1 MAGPEARLTSLIAN
15 IALVVGG
22 CGALY
27 FGAEWLVRGAARI
40 ASQVGI
46 SPIVVG
52 LTLVSLGT
60 SAPELVVGVFAALD
74 GETGLLVGNVM
85 GSNLANIGL
94 ILGATAVIRPL
105 AVADRVVSR
114 DVPIMVV
121 ITIFIFP
128 LVVDLQVDRGEGV
141 ILLVLLLVYVAFTFH
156 TAEEDLPDLR
166 DDAGGVSAE
175 VEDLEGAGGMWG
187 NLGLVLAGALGLGF
201 GGKAIVEGASYLALV
216 LGASPEVI
224 GLTVVAVGTSL
235 PELVTSIVAA
245 AREQTDIAV
254 GNIVGSNIFNLTAVL
269 GASTLVREFPVDP
282 TILTHQ
288 LPAVLVISFLVWP
301 VTASARTVRRSEG
314 LLLLAAYFT
323 FTVWITLVD

>member
-1 MAGPEARLTSLIAN
+1 MTTLLGNS
-15 IALVVGG
+15 ALVVGG

-40 ASQVGI
+40 ASQMGI

-60 SAPELVVGVFAALD
+60 SAPELVVGVFAALE
-74 GETGLLVGNVM
+74 GKTGLLVGNVM

-105 AVADRVVSR
+105 KVADRVVTR

-121 ITIFIFP
+121 ISIFVFP
-128 LVVDLQVDRGEGV
+128 LVQDLRIDRAEGV
-141 ILLVLLLVYVAFTFH
+141 ILLVLLIVYVAFTFH
-156 TAEEDLPDLR
+156 TAEEDLPELR
-166 DDAGGVSAE
+166 HDGDTVSEEAAE
-175 VEDLEGAGGMWG
+175 IEGAGGVLG
-187 NLGLVLAGALGLGF
+187 NLGLVAAGALGLGF
-201 GGKAIVEGASYLALV
+201 GGKAIVDGASELALL

-224 GLTVVAVGTSL
+224 GLTLVAVGTSL

-245 AREQTDIAV
+245 ARQQVDIAV

-269 GASTLVREFPVDP
+269 GVSTLVTGFPVNP

-288 LPAVLVISFLVWP
+288 LPAVLVLSFLVWP
-301 VTASARTVRRSEG
+301 VTATARKVRRSEG
-314 LLLLAAYFT
+314 LLLLVAYFS

>member
-1 MAGPEARLTSLIAN
+1 M
-15 IALVVGG
+15 
-22 CGALY
+22 
-27 FGAEWLVRGAARI
+27 
-40 ASQVGI
+40 GI

-60 SAPELVVGVFAALD
+60 SAPELVVGVFAALE
-74 GETGLLVGNVM
+74 GESGLLTGNVM

-105 AVADRVVSR
+105 AVADRVVTR

-121 ITIFIFP
+121 ISIFIFP
-128 LVVDLQVDRGEGV
+128 LVQDLQVDRAEGV
-141 ILLVLLLVYVAFTFH
+141 FLLVLLIVYVAFTFH
-156 TAEEDLPDLR
+156 TAEEDLPALGPDG
-166 DDAGGVSAE
+166 DGVPEEQAE
-175 VEDLEGAGGMWG
+175 IEGAGGVLG
-187 NLGLVLAGALGLGF
+187 NLGLVAAGALGLGF
-201 GGKAIVEGASYLALV
+201 GGKAIVDGASELALL

-224 GLTVVAVGTSL
+224 GLTLVAVGTSL

-245 AREQTDIAV
+245 ARRQADIAV

-269 GASTLVREFPVDP
+269 GASSLVTEFPVNP

-288 LPAVLVISFLVWP
+288 LPAVLVLSFLVWP
-301 VTASARTVRRSEG
+301 VTASARMVRRSEG
-314 LLLLAAYFT
+314 LLLLVAYFT

>member
-1 MAGPEARLTSLIAN
+1 MIDLVAN
-15 IALVVGG
+15 VALLVGG

-27 FGAEWLVRGAARI
+27 FGAEWLVRGSARI
-40 ASQVGI
+40 ASHMGI

-105 AVADRVVSR
+105 AVADRVVTR

-121 ITIFIFP
+121 ISIFIFP
-128 LVVDLQVDRGEGV
+128 LVMDMQVDRAEGV
-141 ILLVLLLVYVAFTFH
+141 ILLVLLVVYVAFTFH
-156 TAEEDLPDLR
+156 TAEEDLPELR
-166 DDAGGVSAE
+166 DDAGGVSGE
-175 VEDLEGAGGMWG
+175 VEDLEGAGGMLG
-187 NLGLVLAGALGLGF
+187 NLGLVAAGALGLGF
-201 GGKAIVEGASYLALV
+201 GGKAIVEGASYLAQV

-245 AREQTDIAV
+245 ARQQADIAV

-269 GASTLVREFPVDP
+269 GTSTLVREFQVNP

-301 VTASARTVRRSEG
+301 VTASARKVRRSEG
-314 LLLLAAYFT
+314 VLLLVAYFT

>member
-1 MAGPEARLTSLIAN
+1 MTTLIGNA
-15 IALVVGG
+15 ALVVGG

-40 ASQVGI
+40 ASHMGI

-60 SAPELVVGVFAALD
+60 SAPELVVGIFAALD
-74 GETGLLVGNVM
+74 GETGLLLGNVM

-105 AVADRVVSR
+105 EVADRVVTR

-121 ITIFIFP
+121 ISIFVFP
-128 LVVDLQVDRGEGV
+128 LVLDMQVDRAEGV
-141 ILLVLLLVYVAFTFH
+141 ILLVLLTVYVAFTFY
-156 TAEEDLPDLR
+156 TAEEDLPELR
-166 DDAGGVSAE
+166 EDRDSVSEQAAE
-175 VEDLEGAGGMWG
+175 IEGAGGVPG
-187 NLGLVLAGALGLGF
+187 NLGLVAAGALGLGF
-201 GGKAIVEGASYLALV
+201 GGKAIVDGSSELALL

-224 GLTVVAVGTSL
+224 GLTLVAVGTSL

-245 AREQTDIAV
+245 ARQQADIAV

-288 LPAVLVISFLVWP
+288 LPAVLVISFLAWP
-301 VTASARTVRRSEG
+301 ITASARKVRRSEG
-314 LLLLAAYFT
+314 LLLLAAYFG
-323 FTVWITLVD
+323 FMIWITLVD

>member
-1 MAGPEARLTSLIAN
+1 MTTLIGN
-15 IALVVGG
+15 TALVVGG

-27 FGAEWLVRGAARI
+27 FGAEWLVRGSARI
-40 ASQVGI
+40 ASQMGI

-60 SAPELVVGVFAALD
+60 SAPELVVGVFAALE
-74 GETGLLVGNVM
+74 GESGLLVGNVM

-105 AVADRVVSR
+105 AVADRVVTR

-121 ITIFIFP
+121 ISIFVFP
-128 LVVDLQVDRGEGV
+128 LVQDLQVDRAEGV
-141 ILLVLLLVYVAFTFH
+141 FLLVLLIVYVAFTFH
-156 TAEEDLPDLR
+156 TAEEDLPALSADG
-166 DDAGGVSAE
+166 DDVPEEQAE
-175 VEDLEGAGGMWG
+175 IEGAGGVLG
-187 NLGLVLAGALGLGF
+187 NVGLVAAGALGLGF
-201 GGKAIVEGASYLALV
+201 GGKAIVDGASELALL

-224 GLTVVAVGTSL
+224 GLTLVAVGTSL

-245 AREQTDIAV
+245 ARRQADIAV

-269 GASTLVREFPVDP
+269 GTSTLVNEFPVNP

-288 LPAVLVISFLVWP
+288 LPAVLVLSFLVWP
-301 VTASARTVRRSEG
+301 VTASARMVSRSEG
-314 LLLLAAYFT
+314 VLLLVAYFT
-323 FTVWITLVD
+323 FTVRITLVD